1 MGRWPLTSSSALL
14 ERRPNNVS
22 PTWSPDGKHIVFLSD
37 RSGEWEFYV
46 MDADGSNQ
54 RQILANV
61 TEALAVWYEGGNE
74 RVVSWT
80 R

>member
-1 MGRWPLTSSSALL
+1 L

-22 PTWSPDGKHIVFLSD
+22 PAWNPNGKQIVFLSD

-54 RQILANV
+54 RQILKNV
-61 TEALAVWYEGGNE
+61 TETLKVQYEGGSE